1 MKKHQIV
8 AAMGTLT
15 LVANLLLPSMA
26 LGANQTGDVTMSNKT
41 NFRKAV
47 KRNKVA
53 GKMFGA
59 TFNVSG
65 ASDPEAYKSFQNN
78 CAHNETKFALRS
90 DGCAILVCNCCSK
103 VTARFGQ

>member
-1 MKKHQIV
+1 
-8 AAMGTLT
+8 
-15 LVANLLLPSMA
+15 
-26 LGANQTGDVTMSNKT
+26 MSNKT

-47 KRNKVA
+47 KRNKAA